1 MPAPL
6 ESSPELINEL
16 DFLLGNWD
24 RLTDAERGFLVS
36 CSKFLDR
43 GYRVNKYMMA
53 VRPNLYPKQQ
63 KFLGL
68 SDLEVYTGGST
79 GGGKSDSL
87 LLASLQFADVPTY
100 SAVVLRSTF
109 KNLNRSGSIMDR
121 CRDWLRDSD
130 AHWDGNDYR
139 FTFPSGAK
147 IGFAYMES
155 LKHADQHRS
164 AEYQYCVERGSL
176 VQMADGSLSPI
187 ESIAVGDMVRTLE
200 GPQRVTHT
208 FGPMVKPCV
217 AVSDHSGSVVQVQGE
232 SHRLLCDGGGW
243 TSYLDSCDFAP
254 DQPDSSSPTQ
264 CRAVQAVSS
273 QTSRSCAETSR
284 TRGTQ
289 QQDQPQHRESFGEP
303 RGHSD
308 RTVLAACGG
317 DAQSVSVASRGS
329 RQEPPPQ
336 AESSPTPSRSSEH
349 CPSPSVSCGRPLSR
363 GASCVRN
370 SSSLAGCQEDCSAD
384 SCLCGE
390 QPHRIAGSD
399 RGQSQQPVDVAKRT
413 LTCLPLDA
421 QGDVPAHSQSR
432 SSVYAHPYTMVGRLA
447 CVDVAAY
454 PFELTPCGDREVFD
468 IRVEHSS
475 HYITECGLVNSN
487 CGFDEVTEIPEEC
500 YRFLFSRMRRV
511 KGGPGIPLRVRCAS
525 NPGGAHAAWVKSRF
539 IPDEYLACKDND
551 YRFGRMWEKSDPC
564 VDCAG
569 EGRTNGEPCLY
580 CDGEGKQ
587 SRLFLP
593 SRMQDNPS
601 LDADDYRKA
610 LSRMTFVE
618 RMQAEHGDWDITA
631 EGGVFRMAWLRYY
644 SIQGEYLRLTRF
656 DEHNRPLPDVIVS
669 RREAMVFVT
678 ADTATKAKT
687 SADYSVIATWLFHR
701 ATGSLAL
708 LDVIRKKVDTPDL
721 LPLLSGACLQA
732 KAKFVLI
739 EEASSG
745 TELIQLLRKNNACIG
760 GIPVKS
766 YLTGSLDKVARSAPA
781 QLRMESGMIYFPAFE
796 TAWKAECVAE
806 LLSFPKS
813 INDDFVDNV
822 SMAAW
827 YAENHNSIH
836 IGGSNASNLPSEIGS
851 GPLLSFTR
859 SSLDQY

>member
-24 RLTDAERGFLVS
+24 RLTDAEREFLVS
-36 CSKFLDR
+36 CSRFIDR

-63 KFLGL
+63 KFLGIN
-68 SDLEVYTGGST
+68 DLEVYTGGSG

-87 LLASLQFADVPTY
+87 LLAALQFADVPTY
-100 SAVVLRSTF
+100 SAVVFRSTF

-139 FTFPSGAK
+139 FTFPGGAK

-164 AEYQYCVERGSL
+164 AEYV
-176 VQMADGSLSPI
+176 
-187 ESIAVGDMVRTLE
+187 
-200 GPQRVTHT
+200 
-208 FGPMVKPCV
+208 F
-217 AVSDHSGSVVQVQGE
+217 
-232 SHRLLCDGGGW
+232 
-243 TSYLDSCDFAP
+243 
-254 DQPDSSSPTQ
+254 
-264 CRAVQAVSS
+264 
-273 QTSRSCAETSR
+273 CA
-284 TRGTQ
+284 
-289 QQDQPQHRESFGEP
+289 
-303 RGHSD
+303 
-308 RTVLAACGG
+308 
-317 DAQSVSVASRGS
+317 
-329 RQEPPPQ
+329 
-336 AESSPTPSRSSEH
+336 
-349 CPSPSVSCGRPLSR
+349 
-363 GASCVRN
+363 
-370 SSSLAGCQEDCSAD
+370 
-384 SCLCGE
+384 
-390 QPHRIAGSD
+390 
-399 RGQSQQPVDVAKRT
+399 
-413 LTCLPLDA
+413 
-421 QGDVPAHSQSR
+421 
-432 SSVYAHPYTMVGRLA
+432 Y
-447 CVDVAAY
+447 
-454 PFELTPCGDREVFD
+454 
-468 IRVEHSS
+468 
-475 HYITECGLVNSN
+475 
-487 CGFDEVTEIPEEC
+487 DEVTEIPEEC
-500 YRFLFSRMRRV
+500 YRFLFSRMRRN
-511 KGGPGIPLRVRCAS
+511 KNGPAIPLRCRSAS
-525 NPGGAHAAWVKSRF
+525 NPGGEHAAWVKSRF
-539 IPDEYLACKDND
+539 IPPEYLACKDND
-551 YRFGRMWEKSDPC
+551 YRFSRAWEKSDPC
-564 VDCAG
+564 GDCG
-569 EGRTNGEPCLY
+569 GTGKLDDIECLY
-580 CDGEGKQ
+580 CDGLGKQ
-587 SRLFLP
+587 VRVFLP
-593 SRMQDNPS
+593 SRVQDNPA
-601 LDADDYRKA
+601 LDANEYRKS
-610 LSRMTFVE
+610 LSRMTWIE
-618 RMQAEHGDWDITA
+618 RMQVEHGDWDITA

-644 SIQGEYLRLTRF
+644 TVQGEYLRLTRF

-781 QLRMESGMIYFPAFE
+781 QLRMESGMVYFPAFE

-813 INDDFVDNV
+813 VNDDFVDNV

-836 IGGSNASNLPSEIGS
+836 VGGNNASNLPSEIGS

-859 SSLDQY
+859 SSLDEY